1 MKISHRYLDACSRN
15 PAAWTRRRLSSS
27 TDDFIP
33 MGYAGYTKLAIYTY
47 HRTQERTLA
56 HEHLSKYLS
65 RFSSIDRIQ
74 EAEDVLDSYISWY
87 DQERPIVVR
96 TRARIILDIGH
107 GNSLTGEVS
116 RMDVCRDS
124 GYRGILLG
132 PIPADW
138 DSQLRM
144 PLIQLGLS
152 QIYQRDPSEIEIGV
166 QELDGSGISTRSYD
180 QTQID
185 RAFEQVVE
193 ISKRIYE
200 EVMQHVKGG

>member
-1 MKISHRYLDACSRN
+1 M
-15 PAAWTRRRLSSS
+15 
-27 TDDFIP
+27 
-33 MGYAGYTKLAIYTY
+33 LA
-47 HRTQERTLA
+47 RQK
-56 HEHLSKYLS
+56 LSKYLS
-65 RFSSIDRIQ
+65 RFRSIDRIQ

-87 DQERPIVVR
+87 DQKRPIVVR

-116 RMDVCRDS
+116 RMDICRDS

-144 PLIQLGLS
+144 PLIQHGLS
-152 QIYQRDPSEIEIGV
+152 QIYQRDQSEIEIGV

-180 QTQID
+180 QNQID

-193 ISKRIYE
+193 ISKRVYE
-200 EVMQHVKGG
+200 EIMQHVK

>member
-1 MKISHRYLDACSRN
+1 MRISHRDLDACRRN

-33 MGYAGYTKLAIYTY
+33 MGYAGYTKLAIYAY
-47 HRTQERTLA
+47 HKTQDRTLA
-56 HEHLSKYLS
+56 RRKLSKYLN
-65 RFSSIDRIQ
+65 RFRSIDRIE
-74 EAEDVLDSYISWY
+74 EAEDVFDSYISWY

-96 TRARIILDIGH
+96 TGARIILDIGH
-107 GNSLTGEVS
+107 SNSLTGEVS
-116 RMDVCRDS
+116 RIDICRDY

-132 PIPADW
+132 SIPTDW

-166 QELDGSGISTRSYD
+166 QELDGFGISTRSYD
-180 QTQID
+180 QSQID

-193 ISKRIYE
+193 ISKRVYE
-200 EVMQHVKGG
+200 EEMQHVK